1 MNPHGRPFRRTVLIV
16 VGLHLGLLLFVG
28 LPFASCHKPPPI
40 QPVEIIDLGSLRP
53 GPGLPSPTS
62 SSSQPTPSQPP
73 SEIPNQESKIQNPP
87 PQSSPAEE
95 PEPTPTPPTPEPTPD
110 PKPEPKPSPK
120 TEPTPLPITKPV
132 PTPQPETPAKHQ
144 VKVST
149 TKKKVPVS
157 STSPSETKTSSP
169 KSTAPVG
176 PTASDIKNRLAS
188 KLPAEQSGGGGD
200 GAGNAGRPDGVAD
213 DFSWYRALIKQSILS
228 AWKKPPIPA
237 GEKIYTEV
245 EIRIAFD
252 GSVTFI
258 KLSRPSGDPTM
269 DASVEQAV
277 RSTPRLPKP
286 LPPGLGSPDYIVI
299 IQFKLE

>member
-1 MNPHGRPFRRTVLIV
+1 VNPHGRPFRRTVLIV
-16 VGLHLGLLLFVG
+16 VALHVGLLLFVG

-53 GPGLPSPTS
+53 GPGLPSPTPAS
-62 SSSQPTPSQPP
+62 AQNSPTQPA
-73 SEIPNQESKIQNPP
+73 SEIQSPKSKISVPP
-87 PQSSPAEE
+87 EPAPTEE
-95 PEPTPTPPTPEPTPD
+95 PEPTPTPPTPEPRPT
-110 PKPEPKPSPK
+110 PK
-120 TEPTPLPITKPV
+120 TEPIPNPETKPL
-132 PTPQPETPAKHQ
+132 PTPQPEIQKKHQ

-149 TKKKVPVS
+149 TKKKVS
-157 STSPSETKTSSP
+157 ISTATPENKTASP
-169 KSTAPVG
+169 KSTAPAG

-188 KLPAEQSGGGGD
+188 KLPAEQGGGGGD

-213 DFSWYRALIKQSILS
+213 DFSWYRALIKQSIQS

-245 EIRIAFD
+245 EIKIAFD

-258 KLSRPSGDPTM
+258 KLSRPSGDPAM

>member
-1 MNPHGRPFRRTVLIV
+1 VNLHGRPFRRTVLIV

-28 LPFASCHKPPPI
+28 LPFASCHKPPTI

-73 SEIPNQESKIQNPP
+73 SEILNQESKIQNLP
-87 PQSSPAEE
+87 PQPAPAEE
-95 PEPTPTPPTPEPTPD
+95 PEPTPTPPA
-110 PKPEPKPSPK
+110 PKPEPKPTPK
-120 TEPTPLPITKPV
+120 TEPTPLPVTKPV
-132 PTPQPETPAKHQ
+132 PTPQPEAPAKHQ

-149 TKKKVPVS
+149 TKKKVSVS
-157 STSPSETKTSSP
+157 SASPSENKTSAP
-169 KSTAPVG
+169 KSTAPAG

-188 KLPAEQSGGGGD
+188 KLPAEQGGGGGD

-213 DFSWYRALIKQSILS
+213 DFSWYRALIKQSIQS
-228 AWKKPPIPA
+228 AWEKPPIPA

-245 EIRIAFD
+245 EIKIAFD

-258 KLSRPSGDPTM
+258 KLSRPSGDPAM

-277 RSTPRLPKP
+277 RSTPRLAKP
-286 LPPGLGSPDYIVI
+286 LPSGLGSPDYIVI

>member
-1 MNPHGRPFRRTVLIV
+1 VNPHGRPFRRTVLIV
-16 VGLHLGLLLFVG
+16 VALHVGLLLFVG
-28 LPFASCHKPPPI
+28 LPFASCHKPPTI

-53 GPGLPSPTS
+53 GPGLPSPTPS
-62 SSSQPTPSQPP
+62 SAQNSPTQPA
-73 SEIPNQESKIQNPP
+73 SEIQNPKSKISVP
-87 PQSSPAEE
+87 PEPAPAEE
-95 PEPTPTPPTPEPTPD
+95 PEPTPTPPTPEP
-110 PKPEPKPSPK
+110 KPEPKPSPK
-120 TEPTPLPITKPV
+120 PEPIPLPVTKTAPI
-132 PTPQPETPAKHQ
+132 PQPETPAKHQ

-149 TKKKVPVS
+149 TKKKVSVS
-157 STSPSETKTSSP
+157 SSSPSETKTSSP
-169 KSTAPVG
+169 KFTTPAG

-188 KLPAEQSGGGGD
+188 KLPTEQGGGGGD
-200 GAGNAGRPDGVAD
+200 GTGNAGRPDGVAD
-213 DFSWYRALIKQSILS
+213 DFSWYRALIKQSIQS

-245 EIRIAFD
+245 EIKIAFD

-258 KLSRPSGDPTM
+258 KLSRPSGDPAM

>member
-16 VGLHLGLLLFVG
+16 VALHVGLLFFVG
-28 LPFASCHKPPPI
+28 LPFASCHKPPTI
-40 QPVEIIDLGSLRP
+40 QPVEIVDLGSLRP

-73 SEIPNQESKIQNPP
+73 SEIPNQESKIQNSP

-95 PEPTPTPPTPEPTPD
+95 PEPTPTPPTPEPTP
-110 PKPEPKPSPK
+110 K
-120 TEPTPLPITKPV
+120 TEPTPLPVTKPA
-132 PTPQPETPAKHQ
+132 PIPQPETPAKHQ

-149 TKKKVPVS
+149 TKKKVSVS
-157 STSPSETKTSSP
+157 STSPSESKTSSP
-169 KSTAPVG
+169 KSTAPAG

-188 KLPAEQSGGGGD
+188 KLPAEEGGGGGD

-213 DFSWYRALIKQSILS
+213 DFSWYRALIKQSIQS

-245 EIRIAFD
+245 EIKIAFD

-258 KLSRPSGDPTM
+258 KLSRPSGDPAM
-269 DASVEQAV
+269 DTSVEQAV

-286 LPPGLGSPDYIVI
+286 LPAGLGSPDYTVI